1 MSSVA
6 KVGTPVQF
14 HSSGTVGNDPYAA
27 VVTACN
33 EEGVADLV
41 LFPKFGGTLIGKLG
55 VRNATDPWHKE
66 HPDVSRQTGCWDFIP
81 SDDVESAPKQ
91 LPEPKGRK

>member
-14 HSSGTVGNDPYAA
+14 FSSGSVGADPYAA
-27 VVTACN
+27 AVTSCN

-41 LFPKFGGTLIGKLG
+41 LFPKFGGTLICKLG
-55 VRNATDPWHKE
+55 VRHASDEWHKE
-66 HPDVSRQTGCWDFIP
+66 HPDASRQIGCWDHIP
-81 SDDVESAPKQ
+81 EDKPTPTKE